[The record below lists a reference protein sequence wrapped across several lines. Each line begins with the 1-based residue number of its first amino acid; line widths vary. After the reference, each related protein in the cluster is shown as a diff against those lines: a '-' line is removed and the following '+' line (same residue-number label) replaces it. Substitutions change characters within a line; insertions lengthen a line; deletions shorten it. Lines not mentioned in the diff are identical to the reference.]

1 LRRYLDE
8 KGGKLDHDSKPVK
21 TSVVGY
27 DDVCIGDMGHIGFL
41 VYRYFSF
48 TMFKTTDGNG
58 EFHIGEWHPIPVP
71 MGRKLLIPVPH
82 ENLWEKTFLLIP
94 FPARGINPRGDHHPC
109 IDTSHMTVLNLI
121 NNNY

>member
-1 LRRYLDE
+1 LDE
-8 KGGKLDHDSKPVK
+8 KGSKLDHDAKLVK

-27 DDVCIGDMGHIGFL
+27 DGVCIGDMGHIGFL

-71 MGRKLLIPVPH
+71 MGRKLLVPVPH
-82 ENLWEKTFLLIP
+82 ESLQKLFFSSPSLHGELIH
-94 FPARGINPRGDHHPC
+94 AGITILALIHH
-109 IDTSHMTVLNLI
+109 I
-121 NNNY
+121 